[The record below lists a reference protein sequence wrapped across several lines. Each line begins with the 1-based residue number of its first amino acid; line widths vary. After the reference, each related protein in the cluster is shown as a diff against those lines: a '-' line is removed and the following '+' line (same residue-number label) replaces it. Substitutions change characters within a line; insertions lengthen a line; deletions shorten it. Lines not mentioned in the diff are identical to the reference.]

1 MGKQL
6 WREFSAISDRGG
18 HKPGVIW
25 WNTYLQGRKLLSRKE
40 ILQVCA
46 VGVEYGAQSAS
57 MKDCYTDAL
66 SMNLE
71 LLNEL
76 GRTWQICVD
85 DEVNNCEQ
93 AARIVGRLAQNLA
106 LAAGDKNDTG
116 AEAARAQFYFAVDQ
130 PFRRWLQSIDPE
142 TDERSRRRPSGRCRH
157 TGLRQNWASRWWS
170 RRGPLHSSGIAFR
183 IKRIRKRVIC
193 IQRPRPTT
201 AFWMICGSCT
211 RNRMKE
217 GQNENQ

>member
-1 MGKQL
+1 MRWENSSGGS
-6 WREFSAISDRGG
+6 FSAISDRGG

-76 GRTWQICVD
+76 GRTWQIYVD

-106 LAAGDKNDTG
+106 PCGRGTRTTPVPKLP
-116 AEAARAQFYFAVDQ
+116 ARSSILRSISRSGGGCKALTQ
-130 PFRRWLQSIDPE
+130 RRMN
-142 TDERSRRRPSGRCRH
+142 RSRKRPSGR
-157 TGLRQNWASRWWS
+157 SR
-170 RRGPLHSSGIAFR
+170 A
-183 IKRIRKRVIC
+183 
-193 IQRPRPTT
+193 
-201 AFWMICGSCT
+201 
-211 RNRMKE
+211 
-217 GQNENQ
+217 